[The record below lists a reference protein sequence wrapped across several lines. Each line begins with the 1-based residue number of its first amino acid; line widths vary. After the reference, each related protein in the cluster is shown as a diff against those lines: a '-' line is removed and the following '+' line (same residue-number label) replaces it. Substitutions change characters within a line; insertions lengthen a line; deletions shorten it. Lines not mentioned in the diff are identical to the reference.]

1 MKNKKNLSQTAATIR
16 QRKRRT
22 AESLDE
28 RETRLTNDYENK
40 QIKRS
45 LETSNQREAR
55 YRRVCISPSIIP
67 FNKSTLLAD
76 QYYADII
83 IDDNVLRTLPDEGSI
98 DDLLPQ
104 VRDAENRIH
113 HVNYEL
119 RDANRLNSETD
130 NTIIRNFIP
139 APFPLCSENH
149 VIDDALAHMQSEPG
163 PVMWPNINDTAINKF
178 NTPGLNGS
186 QLTIGDIQ
194 EMMKD
199 DNHMVDRVMRFGEGL
214 RGTRQFWQK
223 RSSELYDMIK
233 QLGAKGIIFFTFSA
247 ADGSWRLEDYWY
259 RYEWQHRGSVHVH
272 GIGIMRDTPLFDWDN
287 MKDNEDEMSRI
298 LSHFDSL
305 VTTINPCPDAP
316 VQLYLFT
323 ILAKKLMMNY
333 VMTYRIILN

>member
-1 MKNKKNLSQTAATIR
+1 MDPGDVPEELKDLTEIEEMLIAQTFPI
-16 QRKRRT
+16 
-22 AESLDE
+22 
-28 RETRLTNDYENK
+28 
-40 QIKRS
+40 
-45 LETSNQREAR
+45 
-55 YRRVCISPSIIP
+55 IS
-67 FNKSTLLAD
+67 KSTLLAD

-163 PVMWPNINDTAINKF
+163 SADLQAEHIRDIKPAEYFQHLLKYKD
-178 NTPGLNGS
+178 GS

-247 ADGSWRLEDYWY
+247 ADGS
-259 RYEWQHRGSVHVH
+259 V
-272 GIGIMRDTPLFDWDN
+272 
-287 MKDNEDEMSRI
+287 
-298 LSHFDSL
+298 
-305 VTTINPCPDAP
+305 
-316 VQLYLFT
+316 
-323 ILAKKLMMNY
+323 
-333 VMTYRIILN
+333 